1 MLGQRVSII
10 DPNGL
15 STLRVEG
22 ENIVSVLF
30 SLTVSHLA
38 IMAIM
43 ILPRC
48 GVIASIVAH
57 PSFRPPAVDHLHCGT
72 MRVGDTLELCGAQ
85 ELAMCACGHLT

>member
-1 MLGQRVSII
+1 MWLGQRVSII

-22 ENIVSVLF
+22 EHIVSVLF

-43 ILPRC
+43 VLPR
-48 GVIASIVAH
+48 
-57 PSFRPPAVDHLHCGT
+57 
-72 MRVGDTLELCGAQ
+72 
-85 ELAMCACGHLT
+85 